1 MNKRGILGRLRK
13 MIYRYRKQVLEQ
25 FLANMSMANFSA
37 ECHSW
42 RKFELYNGKPEPEIY
57 KVSTFRME
65 EARQTL
71 LERVRGLNGHLSRIR
86 LCADYSTLDI
96 RIGKANNVPAIKIE
110 YEGAV
115 YSYSFKQMLEK
126 EEQLMSEYKL

>member
-1 MNKRGILGRLRK
+1 
-13 MIYRYRKQVLEQ
+13 MIFRYRKQVLEQ
-25 FLANMSMANFSA
+25 FLSNISRANFSA

-71 LERVRGLNGHLSRIR
+71 LERVRGLNSHLSRIR
-86 LCADYSTLDI
+86 MCADYCSLEI
-96 RIGKANNVPAIKIE
+96 RIGKANNIPAMKVE
-110 YEGAV
+110 YEGDV
-115 YSYSFKQMLEK
+115 YSYSFMQMLEK
-126 EEQLMSEYKL
+126 EELLMSEYRLS